1 MTCYCKSF
9 TLLLTGSHPH
19 FRYGSQWALLRSF
32 PRLHIGAS
40 DSSASLQRPE
50 TRNMRALNPEGERPS
65 ASWSHTVYWCVCSRH
80 IIVSR
85 LFQILTSSSLS
96 VGWWSAPLSWFLRCR
111 RRSSAVRC
119 VRLTR
124 VWRWTAA
131 ASLNL
136 LSAATATPPTAW
148 RWCITAPS
156 SLTNKW
162 WVILIFLL
170 LYVIFFISF
179 FFSFSFF
186 NLHYHFSNKVFY
198 IFFYCIC
205 LLVLFTLTKSEFF
218 FFFLLLFHVFCPDR

>member
-1 MTCYCKSF
+1 MQPLWAFSFKNIKKLYCIVTMTFYCKSF

-19 FRYGSQWALLRSF
+19 FRYGSQWALLQSF

-50 TRNMRALNPEGERPS
+50 NQKHACSQPWRWGTQCIMIAHCLLMS
-65 ASWSHTVYWCVCSRH
+65 VCSRH

-162 WVILIFLL
+162 WVI
-170 LYVIFFISF
+170 FISF
-179 FFSFSFF
+179 LYYINFF
-186 NLHYHFSNKVFY
+186 N
-198 IFFYCIC
+198 
-205 LLVLFTLTKSEFF
+205 
-218 FFFLLLFHVFCPDR
+218 R

>member
-9 TLLLTGSHPH
+9 TLPLTGSHPH
-19 FRYGSQWALLRSF
+19 FRYGRQWALLRSF

-40 DSSASLQRPE
+40 DSSASLQRREDQKHACAQPWRWE
-50 TRNMRALNPEGERPS
+50 TQCIMIARCLLRN
-65 ASWSHTVYWCVCSRH
+65 VCSRH

-85 LFQILTSSSLS
+85 LVQILTSSSLS
-96 VGWWSAPLSWFLRCR
+96 VGWWSAPLSWSLRCR

-136 LSAATATPPTAW
+136 LCAVTATPPTAW
-148 RWCITAPS
+148 HWCITAPP

-162 WVILIFLL
+162 WVLDL
-170 LYVIFFISF
+170 VIFIIIIY
-179 FFSFSFF
+179 
-186 NLHYHFSNKVFY
+186 L
-198 IFFYCIC
+198 FFY
-205 LLVLFTLTKSEFF
+205 VFNS
-218 FFFLLLFHVFCPDR
+218 FLLLFFCKDNNFCIYLIVLLRLFTSAFYLTKSVILFLLHVFGPAR